1 MRRGI
6 SLPICLNPR
15 IDAPTT
21 EVSSMKLR
29 NTRRHLA
36 ALVGLT
42 AAALATP
49 IVLAHNDEE
58 HGNRIEHVLLISVD
72 GMHEVDLE
80 RYLAAGHAK
89 GGFARLVAK
98 GIQYTNA
105 SSARPSDSFPGLMA
119 FMTGGSSLSHGIFY
133 DDSYDRT
140 LFPIGSACKGTPGA
154 EAQYAENIDY
164 DLNKLDG
171 GGSVTGSTLDHINP
185 ANLPLRIIDGKC
197 VPVYPHDFLKVNTIM
212 EVIHASGRRT
222 AWSDKH
228 PAYEIVGGPS
238 GQGLDELYAPE
249 INSKTVAASAPT
261 LIPTPAAGDDWTKV
275 PSYTRVYDDFKVMGV
290 LNQIKGYD
298 HTGTGKK
305 PGVPAIFGMNFQAV
319 SVGQK
324 VTADGYTDALGTSS
338 AELLASIEFVD
349 HSLGKM
355 LDALAEEKLLRRTL
369 VIVGAKHGQS
379 PIDVGQLHMLK
390 GSSNPKVLAANKDV
404 VDPIDLLQNG
414 GVPVAQETADDVSL
428 IWLADQTKLKSA
440 LALLE
445 ADQAGNNT
453 TRIQRIYSG
462 EELKATF
469 GDPALGR
476 APDIIIQ
483 PIAGTIYSG
492 SAKKIAEHGGF
503 SVDDT
508 HVMLV
513 VSNPRLEA
521 GKIHDPVANKQVAP
535 TILKSLGLNPKDLQA
550 VRMEHTRV
558 LPGLDFED

>member
-1 MRRGI
+1 
-6 SLPICLNPR
+6 
-15 IDAPTT
+15 
-21 EVSSMKLR
+21 MKLR
-29 NTRRHLA
+29 NNQRHLTAFAGLALA
-36 ALVGLT
+36 ALV
-42 AAALATP
+42 P
-49 IVLAHNDEE
+49 SISLAHENEE
-58 HGNRIEHVLLISVD
+58 RGNRIEHVLLISVD

-80 RYLAAGHAK
+80 RYLAAGHSE

-119 FMTGGSSLSHGIFY
+119 FMTGGSPRSHGIFY

-140 LFPIGSACKGTPGA
+140 LFPIGSGCKGKPGA
-154 EAQYAENIDY
+154 ETQYAENIDY

-185 ANLPLRIIDGKC
+185 ANLPLRVADGKC

-238 GQGLDELYAPE
+238 GKGLDELYTPE
-249 INSKTVAASAPT
+249 INSTTVAATAPA
-261 LIPTPAAGDDWTKV
+261 LIPTPAAGDDWTKI
-275 PSYTRVYDDFKVMGV
+275 PAYTRVYDGFKVTGV

-305 PGVPAIFGMNFQAV
+305 PGAPAIFGMNFQAV

-324 VTADGYTDALGTSS
+324 VTADGYADALGTPS

-349 HSLGKM
+349 QSLGKM
-355 LDALAEEKLLRRTL
+355 LDALSDEKLLDRTL

-379 PIDVGQLHMLK
+379 PIDVGQLHVLK
-390 GSSNPKVLAANKDV
+390 GSKNPKVLPANKDV
-404 VDPIDLLQNG
+404 VDPVDLLQNG
-414 GVPVAQETADDVSL
+414 GVPVAHETADDIAL
-428 IWLADQTKLKSA
+428 IWLADQTKLRSA
-440 LALLE
+440 VAILE

-453 TRIQRIYSG
+453 ARIQRIYSG
-462 EELKATF
+462 EELKAKF

-476 APDIIIQ
+476 VPDIIIQ

-492 SAKKIAEHGGF
+492 SAKKIAEHGGL
-503 SVDDT
+503 SADDT

-513 VSNPRLEA
+513 VANPRLEA
-521 GKIHDPVANKQVAP
+521 GKVHDPVANKQVAP
-535 TILKSLGLNPKDLQA
+535 TILRSLGLNPEALQA

>member
-1 MRRGI
+1 
-6 SLPICLNPR
+6 
-15 IDAPTT
+15 
-21 EVSSMKLR
+21 MKLC
-29 NTRRHLA
+29 NAQRHLTVLAGLSVA
-36 ALVGLT
+36 ALLPSI
-42 AAALATP
+42 ALA
-49 IVLAHNDEE
+49 HGKEE
-58 HGNRIEHVLLISVD
+58 GADRIEHVLLISID

-80 RYLAAGHAK
+80 RYLAAGHPK
-89 GGFARLVAK
+89 GGFARLVAN

-105 SSARPSDSFPGLMA
+105 FSAKPSDSFPGLMA
-119 FMTGGSSLSHGIFY
+119 FMTGGSPRSHGVFY

-140 LFPIGSACKGTPGA
+140 LFPIGSACKGKPGA
-154 EAQYAENIDY
+154 EMQYAENIDY
-164 DLNKLDG
+164 DLDKLDG

-185 ANLPLRIIDGKC
+185 ANLPLRMVDGKC

-228 PAYEIVGGPS
+228 PAYEIVSGPS

-249 INSKTVAASAPT
+249 INSTTVAAIAPT
-261 LIPTPAAGDDWTKV
+261 LIPTPRAGDDWTKIPV
-275 PSYTRVYDDFKVMGV
+275 YTRVYDNFKVTGI

-298 HTGTGKK
+298 HTGIGKK

-324 VTADGYTDALGTSS
+324 VTADGYTDALGTPS

-349 HSLGKM
+349 RSLGKM
-355 LDALAEEKLLRRTL
+355 LDALADEKLLARTL

-390 GSSNPKVLAANKDV
+390 GSTNPNVLLANKDV
-404 VDPIDLLQNG
+404 VNPIDLLQNG
-414 GVPVAQETADDVSL
+414 GVPVVQQTADDISL
-428 IWLADQTKLKSA
+428 LWLADQTKLKSA

-453 TRIQRIYSG
+453 TKIQKIYSG
-462 EELKATF
+462 EELKAKF
-469 GDPALGR
+469 GDPAQGR
-476 APDIIIQ
+476 TPDIIIQ
-483 PIAGTIYSG
+483 PIPGTIYSG

-503 SVDDT
+503 SADDT

-521 GKIHDPVANKQVAP
+521 GKIHHPVVNKQVAP

-550 VRMEHTRV
+550 VRMEHTHV

>member
-1 MRRGI
+1 
-6 SLPICLNPR
+6 
-15 IDAPTT
+15 
-21 EVSSMKLR
+21 MKLSD
-29 NTRRHLA
+29 TQRHLK
-36 ALVGLT
+36 ALVGLSI
-42 AAALATP
+42 AALVPSIA
-49 IVLAHNDEE
+49 LAHGDEKR
-58 HGNRIEHVLLISVD
+58 GKRIEHVLLISVD

-80 RYLAAGHAK
+80 RYLAVGHSK

-119 FMTGGSSLSHGIFY
+119 FMTGGSPRSHGVFY
-133 DDSYDRT
+133 DNSYDRT
-140 LFPIGSACKGTPGA
+140 LFAAGSRCQGKPGA
-154 EAQYAENIDY
+154 TSLYDESLDH

-171 GGSVTGSTLDHINP
+171 GGPVTGSTLDHINP
-185 ANLPLRIIDGKC
+185 VNLPLRIVDGKC

-228 PAYEIVGGPS
+228 PVYEIVGGPS
-238 GQGLDELYAPE
+238 GKGLDELYAPE
-249 INSKTVAASAPT
+249 INSTTVAATAPT
-261 LIPTPAAGDDWTKV
+261 LIPTPAAGDDWTKI
-275 PSYTRVYDDFKVMGV
+275 PAYTRVYDDFKVTGV
-290 LNQIKGYD
+290 LNQIKVYD
-298 HTGTGKK
+298 HTGIGKK
-305 PGVPAIFGMNFQAV
+305 HGVPAIFGMNFQAV

-324 VTADGYTDALGTSS
+324 VTADGYTDALGTPS

-349 HSLGKM
+349 RSLGKM
-355 LDALAEEKLLRRTL
+355 LDALSDEKLLGRTL

-379 PIDVGQLHMLK
+379 PVDVGQLHMLK
-390 GSSNPKVLAANKDV
+390 GSSNPKVLPANKDG
-404 VDPIDLLQNG
+404 VDPVDLLQNG
-414 GVPVAQETADDVSL
+414 GVPVGQETADDISL

-453 TRIQRIYSG
+453 TRIQKIYSG
-462 EELKATF
+462 EELKEKF
-469 GDPALGR
+469 GDPAQGR

-483 PIAGTIYSG
+483 PIPGTIYSG

-503 SVDDT
+503 SADDT

-521 GKIHDPVANKQVAP
+521 GKIHHPVANKQVAP
-535 TILKSLGLNPKDLQA
+535 TILKSLGLSPWDLQA
-550 VRMEHTRV
+550 VRMEHTPV

>member
-1 MRRGI
+1 
-6 SLPICLNPR
+6 
-15 IDAPTT
+15 
-21 EVSSMKLR
+21 MKLR
-29 NTRRHLA
+29 NNQRHLTSFAGLALA
-36 ALVGLT
+36 ALVPSI
-42 AAALATP
+42 ALA
-49 IVLAHNDEE
+49 HENEE
-58 HGNRIEHVLLISVD
+58 GGNRIEHVLLISID

-89 GGFARLVAK
+89 GGLARLVAN

-119 FMTGGSSLSHGIFY
+119 FMTGGSPLAHGIFY

-140 LFPIGSACKGTPGA
+140 IYPIGSGCKGKPGA
-154 EAQYAENIDY
+154 ETQYAENIDY

-171 GGSVTGSTLDHINP
+171 GGSVTGSTLDHIDP
-185 ANLPLRIIDGKC
+185 AKLPLRIVDGKC

-238 GQGLDELYAPE
+238 GKGLDELYTPE
-249 INSKTVAASAPT
+249 INSTTVAATAPT
-261 LIPTPAAGDDWTKV
+261 LIPTPGAGDDWTKI
-275 PSYTRVYDDFKVMGV
+275 PAYTRVYDDFKVTGV

-298 HTGTGKK
+298 HTGIGKK
-305 PGVPAIFGMNFQAV
+305 HGVPAIFGMNFQAV

-324 VTADGYTDALGTSS
+324 VTADGYIDALGTPS
-338 AELLASIEFVD
+338 AELQASIEFVD
-349 HSLGKM
+349 QSLGKM
-355 LDALAEEKLLRRTL
+355 LDALTAERLLGRTL
-369 VIVGAKHGQS
+369 VVVGAKHGQS

-390 GSSNPKVLAANKDV
+390 GSSNPKVLPANKDV
-404 VDPIDLLQNG
+404 VDPLDLLQNG
-414 GVPVAQETADDVSL
+414 GVPVAQETADDISL
-428 IWLADQTKLKSA
+428 IWLADKTKLKSA

-453 TRIQRIYSG
+453 TRIQKIYAG
-462 EELKATF
+462 EELKAKF

-483 PIAGTIYSG
+483 PIAGTVYSG

-503 SVDDT
+503 ANDDT

-521 GKIHDPVANKQVAP
+521 GKVHHPVANRQVAP

>member
-1 MRRGI
+1 MKPSQSGMH
-6 SLPICLNPR
+6 SATLACL
-15 IDAPTT
+15 A
-21 EVSSMKLR
+21 
-29 NTRRHLA
+29 
-36 ALVGLT
+36 LT
-42 AAALATP
+42 ALLPRVALAD
-49 IVLAHNDEE
+49 ADEE
-58 HGNRIEHVLLISVD
+58 HGARIEHVLLVSVD

-80 RYLAAGHAK
+80 RYLAAGHAN

-105 SSARPSDSFPGLMA
+105 SSAQPSDSFPGLMA
-119 FMTGGSSLSHGIFY
+119 FMTGGSPLSHGVFY

-140 LFPIGSACKGTPGA
+140 LFPIGSACHGKPGA
-154 EAQYAENIDY
+154 QTQYAENIDY

-185 ANLPLRIIDGKC
+185 ANLPLRIVDGKC

-212 EVIHASGRRT
+212 EVIHASGKRT

-238 GQGLDELYAPE
+238 GKGLDELYTPE
-249 INSKTVAASAPT
+249 INSTTVAALAPT

-275 PSYTRVYDDFKVMGV
+275 PAYTRVYDNFKVTGV
-290 LNQIKGYD
+290 LNQIKGFD

-319 SVGQK
+319 SVGEK
-324 VTADGYTDALGTSS
+324 VTADGYTDAVGTPS

-349 HSLGKM
+349 QSLGKM
-355 LDALAEEKLLRRTL
+355 LDALSDEKLLGRTL

-379 PIDVGQLHMLK
+379 PVDVGQLHMLK
-390 GSSNPKVLAANKDV
+390 GSKNPKVLPANRDV

-414 GVPVAQETADDVSL
+414 GVPVAQETADDISL

-440 LALLE
+440 LAILE

-453 TRIQRIYSG
+453 SRIQKIYSG
-462 EELKATF
+462 EALKEKF
-469 GDPALGR
+469 GDPAQGR

-483 PIAGTIYSG
+483 PIPGTIYSG

-503 SVDDT
+503 SADDT

-513 VSNPRLEA
+513 VSNPGLEA
-521 GKIHDPVANKQVAP
+521 GKVQNPVANKQVAP
-535 TILKSLGLNPKDLQA
+535 TILRSLGLNPKALQA